1 MPLPSANTPLYNH
14 PLHEIEQWLRSQ
26 GCDQDR
32 TNLHCWHIE
41 RSTWQAQLCLD
52 IEELTVRYLR
62 AGEDGRDIV
71 RSFKY
76 SLTRADI
83 ESAVFVGP

>member
-1 MPLPSANTPLYNH
+1 MSLPSANTPLYNH

-32 TNLHCWHIE
+32 SNLHCWHIE
-41 RSTWQAQLCLD
+41 RLTWKAQLCLD
-52 IEELTVRYLR
+52 IEELTVRYLK

-76 SLTRADI
+76 SLTREDV
-83 ESAVFVGP
+83 ESAVFAGP